1 MRSEGKKGLVPLKEP
16 PTIQIMLDAFQKVKE
31 KSIVSSPSKTTVT
44 LMNQIIPTLE
54 QEYLNMPL
62 LKQHNDKPSNK

>member
-1 MRSEGKKGLVPLKEP
+1 MRSEGKKGLVPLIEP

-62 LKQHNDKPSNK
+62 LKQHDKHSNK